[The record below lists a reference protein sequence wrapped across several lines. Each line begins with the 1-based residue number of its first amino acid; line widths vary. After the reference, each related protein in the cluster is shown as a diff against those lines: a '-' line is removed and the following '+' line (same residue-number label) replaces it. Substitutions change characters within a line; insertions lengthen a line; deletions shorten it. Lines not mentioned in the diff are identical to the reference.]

1 MVARP
6 LLTPAEAARA
16 AAEGRPTSLP
26 VMTPEQGRIHEQIVS
41 RNRSFPHVLS
51 KPGVDWRPTASRRQ
65 SWRPS
70 AATAMRNP
78 HLPHAASLMGGPPD
92 TLRVAL
98 IRIDFANDRNGGASS
113 GTGRFDLTPTDTTIA
128 PIDRPPHDS
137 LFYANHLE
145 ALSRYYDAESYG
157 RVVVVG
163 DVWPRNRNGA
173 YSLSDMADLGPW
185 QFSQDIYGAA
195 VRMMRDMF
203 FAADTQS
210 VDLGDRIPWDTYDRF
225 ILLHAGS
232 DLQSDIR
239 QDSELDI
246 PSFTIGVVDTDVVIF
261 SDSLNI
267 PIDRAALVPE
277 TINQDGFFGAINGV
291 MAHECGHLFFGFADL
306 YDVFTGLPVV
316 GYWSLMDSGNLVGSQ
331 VELPDGEII
340 FATGL
345 LPPSLDPFHRFFT
358 GDALAF
364 QEMAFGDTMVVTD
377 SERNADMRRAF
388 LSSDEYLV
396 FENRA
401 IAPGETVDLDQDPIT
416 RVVLGPKTPDR
427 YEYDAL
433 LPGPG
438 LLIWHIDASVI
449 PFESALR
456 PEAGFNVNPFRLGIS
471 VVEADGLRDLGDPG
485 SPFLLGSPF
494 DPYYVGNNVTL
505 SDSTVPNL
513 RPHIGTRPH
522 MRIEVLDP
530 PAGSMRIAAFRDWQL
545 AGWPVA
551 ADFPTG
557 GPLPLAVDA
566 DGDRNLEVCWAGGDP
581 DGPDSSAFFAI
592 RSNGLGLS
600 GPSYVVTNLDRRPR
614 PLMAAL
620 AIGDVDVPGQ
630 PATGPAYFAIS
641 TYPSNPDPAVEDPAD
656 NGGKVWLYDHLG
668 SPRPGWPASLPSK
681 VTTPP
686 VVAGIFPTASVFVG
700 CANGRVYQLGLDG
713 QVIGATDPPLPG
725 GISGRLA
732 VDGYDGSGARI
743 AAAGSLGDVAV
754 YVPGL
759 PGAYGV
765 AGPGWPSR
773 VSSDIAFA
781 PDFLWID
788 FDGNGQPATGSPSCG
803 GSRTLVVRGTDRLWA
818 FCTAGEP
825 LSGWG
830 FSTGDTLVA
839 GLGAGDPDGDGYA
852 EVLTQST
859 KSWLSFW
866 NQSGHPSPG
875 WPKRTT
881 REDFRTDSP
890 PLVVDVEGDAR
901 ADVVGMNAS
910 GVLAALTRDG
920 KVPDG
925 WPLSTGVGATG
936 SMVAADLDRDG
947 SIEIVA
953 PDRAIPD
960 SLRFDVNGRFGS
972 FYAYSLPASL
982 ADPIRTSWTMVGGDP
997 GRTSSL
1003 PAERTATASASSSGP
1018 LVRGSLK
1025 VYPNP
1030 ARRKPV
1036 SFAYQL
1042 TEPAEVEFRILD
1054 SSGHEVASFS
1064 RSGRR
1069 ADNLETWDPGT
1080 VPAGL
1085 YVARL
1090 RFKGETSEQRQVVSV
1105 GLIR

>member
-1 MVARP
+1 MTVRP
-6 LLTPAEAARA
+6 IVTPTEAARA
-16 AAEGRPTSLP
+16 AAEGRPTTLP
-26 VMTPEQGRIHEQIVS
+26 VMTPEQARLNEQRLARS
-41 RNRSFPHVLS
+41 RSFPHLLTR
-51 KPGVDWRPTASRRQ
+51 PGVDWRPDAARRKH
-65 SWRPS
+65 WRPS
-70 AATAMRNP
+70 PVTSMRNP
-78 HLPHAASLMGGPPD
+78 HVRHEASTLGIPPD

-98 IRIDFANDRNGGASS
+98 IRIDFANDRAGGASS
-113 GTGRFDLTPTDTTIA
+113 GTGRFDLTPTDTTVA

-145 ALSRYYDAESYG
+145 ALARYYDAQSYG
-157 RVVVVG
+157 RVVIRG

-185 QFSQDIYGAA
+185 AFSQDIYGAA
-195 VRMMRDMF
+195 VRMFRDMF

-210 VDLGDRIPWDTYDRF
+210 VDLGDRIPWDQYDRF

-261 SDSLNI
+261 SDSLNV

-277 TINQDGFFGAINGV
+277 TINQDGFYGAINGV
-291 MAHECGHLFFGFADL
+291 LAHECGHLFFGYADL

-331 VELPDGEII
+331 VELPDGDII

-364 QEMAFGDTMVVTD
+364 QEMAFGDTMLVAD
-377 SERNADMRRAF
+377 SERNPDMRRVF

-401 IAPGETVDLDQDPIT
+401 IAPGETVELDQDPTT

-438 LLIWHIDASVI
+438 FVIWHIDASVV

-456 PEAGFNVNPFRLGIS
+456 PEDGFNVNPFRLGVS

-494 DPYYVGNNVTL
+494 DPFYLGNNATL
-505 SDSTVPNL
+505 SDSTVPSL
-513 RPHIGTRPH
+513 RPHIGTWPH
-522 MRIEVLDP
+522 VRVNFLDP
-530 PAGSMRIAAFRDWQL
+530 PGPTMRLAAFRNWQL
-545 AGWPVA
+545 PGWPVA
-551 ADFPTG
+551 ADFPPG

-566 DGDRNLEVCWAGGDP
+566 DGDRNLEVCWAGGDAG
-581 DGPDSSAFFAI
+581 GPDSAAFFAI
-592 RSNGLGLS
+592 RSDGSGLFGA
-600 GPSYVVTNLDRRPR
+600 SYVVANLDRRPR

-620 AIGDVDVPGQ
+620 PIGDVEVPGQ
-630 PATGPAYFAIS
+630 PPTGPAYFAIS

-656 NGGKVWLYDHLG
+656 TGGKVWLYDHLG
-668 SPRPGWPASLPSK
+668 QVRPGWPAVLPSK
-681 VTTPP
+681 VMTPP
-686 VVAGIFPTASVFVG
+686 VIAGIFPTASVFVG
-700 CANGRVYQLGLDG
+700 CADGRVYQIGLDG
-713 QVIGATDPPLPG
+713 QVLASSDPPLPG
-725 GISGRLA
+725 GVSGRLA
-732 VDGYDGSGARI
+732 VDGYGGSGVRI

-754 YVPGL
+754 FVPGIATTHV
-759 PGAYGV
+759 P
-765 AGPGWPSR
+765 AGPSWPRR
-773 VSSDIAFA
+773 VGPGGGFA

-788 FDGNGQPATGSPSCG
+788 FDGNGNPATAGSACG
-803 GSRTLVVRGTDRLWA
+803 GARTLIVRGEDRLWA
-818 FCTAGEP
+818 FCAAGDP
-825 LSGWG
+825 LPGWG
-830 FSTGDTLVA
+830 YAVGDSLVA

-852 EVLTQST
+852 EVLTQSIG
-859 KSWLSFW
+859 SSLAFW

-875 WPKRTT
+875 WPKRAT
-881 REDFRTDSP
+881 REGFRTGSP
-890 PLVVDVEGDAR
+890 PLVVDVEGDAS
-901 ADVVGMNAS
+901 AEVVGLNAS
-910 GVLAALTRDG
+910 GILAALTRDG
-920 KVPDG
+920 KVPAG
-925 WPLSTGVGATG
+925 WPLATGAGATG
-936 SMVAADLDRDG
+936 SMIAADLNRDG
-947 SIEIVA
+947 ALEIVA
-953 PDRAIPD
+953 PDRAVPD

-972 FYAYSLPASL
+972 FYAYTLPASPT
-982 ADPIRTSWTMVGGDP
+982 DPTRTSWTMLGGDP
-997 GRTSSL
+997 GRSSSL
-1003 PAERTATASASSSGP
+1003 PAERTAVASASSPGP

-1042 TEPAEVEFRILD
+1042 SEPAEVEFRILD
-1054 SSGHEVASFS
+1054 SSGHEVASFT

-1069 ADNLETWDPGT
+1069 ADNLEIWEPGAI
-1080 VPAGL
+1080 PAGL
-1085 YVARL
+1085 YLARL
-1090 RFKGETSEQRQVVSV
+1090 RFKGETSEQAQVVSV
-1105 GLIR
+1105 GLVR